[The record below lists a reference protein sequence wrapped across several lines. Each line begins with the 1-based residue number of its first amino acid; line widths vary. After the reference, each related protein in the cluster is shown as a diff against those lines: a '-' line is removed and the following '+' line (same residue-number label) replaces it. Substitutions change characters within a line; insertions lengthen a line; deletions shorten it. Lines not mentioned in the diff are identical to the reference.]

1 LERISDKTRAQ
12 RGQAP
17 VCPFHV
23 TKYPDPAVTRA
34 ANIKKYFEVNPEAIE
49 VLIFKGKKIISIDK
63 FVASH
68 LSFYRLLKKRY
79 E

>member
-1 LERISDKTRAQ
+1 
-12 RGQAP
+12 
-17 VCPFHV
+17 V
-23 TKYPDPAVTRA
+23 TLA

>member
-1 LERISDKTRAQ
+1 MMVDYNTRLL
-12 RGQAP
+12 
-17 VCPFHV
+17 
-23 TKYPDPAVTRA
+23 A

-68 LSFYRLLKKRY
+68 PSFYRLLKKRY